1 MSARSGVGPYEALPD
16 DAVVR
21 LRDLCFSYA
30 IDSYVMD
37 DGDASGRPVPDG
49 ASDMPEDMGGP
60 AASGLSGAGLPAG
73 PTPPRSPRGEGLRH
87 VDLTVHAGEVV
98 VLCGASGCGKTTL
111 TRVLNGLVP
120 SFFPGDLSGEATVC
134 GIPVAAQAPSVH
146 DDVGD
151 GSDDV
156 PGDGLD
162 GGSGIDAGGA
172 MDDWDKASD
181 IVDALVPHVGS
192 VFQNPKTQY
201 FNADST
207 AELAFPCENLGWEP
221 EEIRRR
227 VAFTARRFGVERLL
241 GRRVLDLSGG
251 QRQRLAVAA
260 ATMAR
265 PRLVVMDEPT
275 GNLDRASMR
284 DLRDMVAGLKAAG
297 VAVVIAEHR
306 LAWCADVADRYV
318 LMRDGA
324 IAEEWTAEALAAMD
338 ETRLESLGLRATDTT
353 PYRAA
358 LARLPR
364 AAAPSDAAVVG
375 VRNLTIG
382 HRRGT
387 WLDRLRPTR
396 RRNDRDAP
404 FTRTIPDFDLH
415 AGETVAL
422 TGANGVGKTT
432 LVRTLTGLLAPVE
445 GHVLLDGRPAKRDA
459 LTRIGHLVMQ
469 DVNYQLF
476 ADSVLAETL
485 LGTDATDRDAERTLA
500 SLDLLPYADRHP
512 MSLSGGQKQRVAIAS
527 ALTCGKRFI
536 VLDEP
541 TSGLD
546 RSGMTR
552 VGALLRRLAREG
564 AAVLVV
570 THDEELAARWCDRV
584 LDIGRDARRDAGQD
598 AGHGAGRTGFGPR
611 PTHVGARD

>member
-1 MSARSGVGPYEALPD
+1 MSARDARDVHDVHDARDAS

-21 LRDLCFSYA
+21 LRGLSFRYA
-30 IDSYVMD
+30 T
-37 DGDASGRPVPDG
+37 DGG
-49 ASDMPEDMGGP
+49 ASVTSDGTVGTDG
-60 AASGLSGAGLPAG
+60 
-73 PTPPRSPRGEGLRH
+73 TRGEGLRH
-87 VDLTVHAGEVV
+87 VDLTVRAGEAV

-120 SFFPGDLSGEATVC
+120 GFFPGVLEGEATVC
-134 GIPVAAQAPSVH
+134 GLPVA
-146 DDVGD
+146 
-151 GSDDV
+151 
-156 PGDGLD
+156 D
-162 GGSGIDAGGA
+162 GGADAPTPVEA
-172 MDDWDKASD
+172 F
-181 IVDALVPHVGS
+181 VPYVGS

-324 IAEEWTAEALAAMD
+324 IAGEWTAEALAAMD

-364 AAAPSDAAVVG
+364 AAASSHAAVVG

-432 LVRTLTGLLAPVE
+432 LARTLTGLLAPVE

-527 ALTCGKRFI
+527 ALTCGKRLI
-536 VLDEP
+536 ILDEP

-546 RSGMTR
+546 RAGMTR
-552 VGALLRRLAREG
+552 VGALLRRLAGEG
-564 AAVLVV
+564 AAILVA

-584 LDIGRDARRDAGQD
+584 LDLGRGAGQD
-598 AGHGAGRTGFGPR
+598 AERDAERAGFGPR
-611 PTHVGARD
+611 PTHVGTRD